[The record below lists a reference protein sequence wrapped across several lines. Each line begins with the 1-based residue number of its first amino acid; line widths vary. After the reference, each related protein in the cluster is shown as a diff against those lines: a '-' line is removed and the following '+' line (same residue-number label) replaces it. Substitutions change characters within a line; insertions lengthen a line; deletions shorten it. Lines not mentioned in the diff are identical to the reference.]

1 MLQTTPPQHASVLHH
16 RLPDDVRRP
25 LLEVWLWIATVF
37 GTALIV
43 ANVARDPDFR
53 WSEPKVLAYATLPL
67 LVLIATLWRNGPPA
81 WRSGAL
87 GVFFNTLAIA
97 SLFLRG
103 GTTHADLYLT
113 MAVVLAGALSG
124 LRLLLVSFGLGLL
137 WYGLAAYCWMSGLLP
152 LPGES
157 APANVASF
165 GYWADKALG
174 YVLTCGAIVGI
185 VGFLVARLI
194 RHTDQADESAA
205 ALAREQQLR
214 AQGELARL
222 HAEHEAQESLRRSE
236 QEMRSLFLAAPV
248 GIAVLHERTVRR
260 VNDRIV
266 ELFGYTAEEL
276 IGNSPRLLY
285 EDDDS
290 FERAGRVLYNT
301 DTSNG
306 PTSFETTHRRKDG
319 TIVNVLIKSTLID
332 PTAPLSD
339 RIVMVLDITERK
351 QAEAA
356 LRKSENRLQR
366 LLLNSSDLTFVID
379 TVGTILSANGPVET
393 ILGFAPSELVG
404 VHGPDL
410 VHPDDR
416 AAAEAVLHQTIASRP
431 GLSYRLEYRHRHKDG
446 HWVPIETVGM
456 CWLHDPSI
464 GGIVLNSR
472 DISERRQ
479 AEAALL
485 ESQQRFARIFLLV
498 PDAISLTARAGGV
511 FIEINE
517 EFERLFGYT
526 RAEVIGRTAEEL
538 DLWCDPAAAAV
549 LHAFRE
555 EGRPYDHFETRLRR
569 KDGTVLVGSFSG
581 RNITI
586 GKKPMR
592 LTIVADVTAQRT
604 AADAV
609 RQSEARLREIVDHT
623 SDTIFTTRVEPDG
636 RFVYESINDIALKH
650 DMPVALFRAGIHTP
664 HDIFPPEI
672 ADLLVSQY
680 RQCVQARQAI
690 VIEQHLRTPV
700 GLRIFST
707 SIVPV
712 FDKDDGP
719 VVRLIGFAQDITER
733 KQSEA
738 ALKEKERRWSTLV
751 SNLPGVT
758 YRCANDKNWTVE
770 FISDGCHALF
780 GVPSGEF
787 LAGRV
792 RFSDILPPSQREEVW
807 SEVQRC
813 LAAHTPYRLVYRVH
827 TRTDKEVWIAEHGQ
841 GIFDDDGRLE
851 ALEGVMID
859 ITGLKR
865 AEHALRD
872 SEAKYR
878 SIFEG
883 AIDGIYQTTTDG
895 RFSSVNPALARMH
908 GYASPAEMI
917 AAVSDI
923 ATQVYADTED
933 RNRLLQLLAQHNRV
947 DNFETRLRHKDGHT
961 FWVLLNSFVLRDKA
975 GHIHGYEGACV
986 DITERKLAEQA
997 LQQSEANYRGIFENA
1012 LEGVFRSI
1020 PEGCY
1025 LAVNP
1030 AMARMHGYVDP
1041 AEMVAAV
1048 TDMASQV
1055 YVDPQDRR
1063 NILKSLAE
1071 TGRVETYEYQA
1082 RHKDG
1087 HAFWVLLNGRTV
1099 KDSDGRLLY
1108 FEGSCLDITE
1118 HRRLAELQAAKQQA
1132 EVANRAKSVFL
1143 ANMSHEIRT
1152 PMNAILGF
1160 TQLLLRDTAITPAQ
1174 RERLQT
1180 VDRNGEYLLALL
1192 NDILEISKI
1201 EAQRATLRLGPCDLR
1216 VMARD
1221 LYALFS
1227 PRTAARGVVLAFDGI
1242 SNLPAQVVGDEGK
1255 IRQILVNLLGNAVK
1269 FTEHGRIVLRLRA
1282 LRDDDAHWLLHAEV
1296 EDTGPGI
1303 APDELHRLFQQF
1315 EQASAGRR
1323 AGTGTGLG
1331 LVISRSYARMMD
1343 GDIAVRSV
1351 EGHGSVFTVTLRL
1364 GVAAG
1369 PDTATPPPSTGRPL
1383 RLAAGQPPCPILVVD
1398 DQDDSRNMLRELLAG
1413 LGFEVS
1419 AVANGAEAV
1428 SAVRNSTPRAI
1439 VMDLRMPVMDG
1450 IEATRRIREIDR
1462 TGQVRIL
1469 GLSASVLREGG
1480 EPMPGVDDFL
1490 GKPFRDDELLERLR
1504 RLLGVRYDYE
1514 PKPAAPMQSPLT
1526 RQTLSIPPAL
1536 VHPLRNALAAADL
1549 DTVLALLGTLDQQA
1563 PRTAAELRLLADRFD
1578 WEAIAALLPPERS
1591 VSNP

>member
-1 MLQTTPPQHASVLHH
+1 
-16 RLPDDVRRP
+16 
-25 LLEVWLWIATVF
+25 LEVWLWIATVF

-43 ANVARDPDFR
+43 ANAAKDPTFR
-53 WSEPKVLAYATLPL
+53 WGEPRVFVYAALPL
-67 LVLIATLWRNGPPA
+67 LVLVATLWRSGPPA

-124 LRLLLVSFGLGLL
+124 LRLLLISFGLGLL
-137 WYGLAAYCWMSGLLP
+137 WYGLAAYCWLSGLLP
-152 LPGES
+152 LPGQS
-157 APANVASF
+157 APAGVASF
-165 GYWADKALG
+165 GYWTEKTLG

-185 VGFLVARLI
+185 VGFLVTRLI
-194 RHTDQADESAA
+194 RHSEQADESAA

-222 HAEHEAQESLRRSE
+222 QAEREAQESLRRSE

-248 GIAVLHERTVRR
+248 GIAVLHERTIRR

-276 IGNSPRLLY
+276 IGNSPRILY
-285 EDDDS
+285 EDDDA
-290 FERAGRVLYNT
+290 FALAGRTLYGT
-301 DTSNG
+301 TAVNG
-306 PTSFETTHRRKDG
+306 PTSVETTHRRKDG
-319 TIVNVLIKSTLID
+319 IIVNVLIQSTPID
-332 PTAPLSD
+332 PASPLSD

-351 QAEAA
+351 RAEAA

-379 TVGTILSANGPVET
+379 AAGTILSANGPVEA
-393 ILGFAPSELVG
+393 ILGFTPSELVG
-404 VHGPDL
+404 VHGPSL

-416 AAAEAVLHQTIASRP
+416 AAADAVRNQTIAGRP
-431 GLSYRLEYRHRHKDG
+431 GVSFRLEYRHRHKDG

-472 DISERRQ
+472 DISERKQ
-479 AEAALL
+479 AETALL

-498 PDAISLTARAGGV
+498 PNAISLTSRAGGV
-511 FIEINE
+511 FLEINE

-538 DLWCDPAAAAV
+538 GLWCDPANAV
-549 LHAFRE
+549 SIRDIGQGGGDLDRIDA
-555 EGRPYDHFETRLRR
+555 RLRR
-569 KDGTVLVGSFSG
+569 KDGTALIGSFSG

-586 GKKPMR
+586 GKEPMR

-623 SDTIFTTRVEPDG
+623 SDTIFTARVEPDG

-650 DMPVALFRAGIHTP
+650 DMPVALFRAGTHTP

-672 ADLLVSQY
+672 AEQLVSQY
-680 RQCVQARQAI
+680 RQCVQARRAI
-690 VIEQHLRTPV
+690 VIEQHLRPPV

-712 FDKDDGP
+712 FDKEDGP
-719 VVRLIGFAQDITER
+719 IVRLIGFAQDITQR
-733 KQSEA
+733 KQAEES
-738 ALKEKERRWSTLV
+738 LKEKERRWSTLV

-758 YRCANDKNWTVE
+758 YRCANDRSWTVE
-770 FISDGCHALF
+770 FISDGCHALL
-780 GVPSGEF
+780 GVPSEEF

-792 RFSDILPPSQREEVW
+792 SFSDILPPSQRDEVW
-807 SEVQRC
+807 NEVQRC

-827 TRTDKEVWIAEHGQ
+827 TRTDKEVWIAEQGQ
-841 GIFDDDGRLE
+841 GIFAADGRLE

-859 ITGLKR
+859 ITKLKR

-878 SIFEG
+878 AIFEG

-895 RFSSVNPALARMH
+895 RFRSVNPALARMH

-923 ATQVYADTED
+923 ATQVYAETAD
-933 RNRLLQLLAQHNRV
+933 RNRLLQLLARYNRV

-961 FWVLLNSFVLRDKA
+961 FWVLLNSYVLRDKA
-975 GHIHGYEGACV
+975 GHILGYEGACV

-1020 PEGCY
+1020 PEGRY

-1030 AMARMHGYVDP
+1030 AMARMHGYASP
-1041 AEMVAAV
+1041 SAMVAAV

-1063 NILKSLAE
+1063 NILKSLAD

-1087 HAFWVLLNGRTV
+1087 HPFWVLLNGRTV
-1099 KDSDGRLLY
+1099 NDSAGRLLY

-1132 EVANRAKSVFL
+1132 EVANRAKSVFI

-1160 TQLLLRDTAITPAQ
+1160 TQLLLRDPAITPAQ

-1201 EAQRATLRLGPCDLR
+1201 EAQRATLRLGTCDLR

-1227 PRTAARGVVLAFDGI
+1227 PRTAARGIVLAFEGI

-1269 FTEHGRIVLRLRA
+1269 FTERGRIVLRLRA
-1282 LRDDDAHWLLHAEV
+1282 LRDDDARWLLHAEI

-1315 EQASAGRR
+1315 EQTSAGRK

-1331 LVISRSYARMMD
+1331 LVISRSFARMMD

-1364 GVAAG
+1364 GVVAG
-1369 PDTATPPPSTGRPL
+1369 TGAATPPSSTGRPL
-1383 RLAAGQPPCPILVVD
+1383 RLSGGQPPCPILVVD
-1398 DQDDSRNMLRELLAG
+1398 DQNDSRNMLRELLAG

-1428 SAVRNSTPRAI
+1428 AAVHNSPPRAI

-1450 IEATRRIREIDR
+1450 IEATRHIREIDR
-1462 TGQVRIL
+1462 TGQIRIL

-1514 PKPAAPMQSPLT
+1514 PKPASPMQSPLT
-1526 RQTLSIPPAL
+1526 RQTLAIPPEL
-1536 VHPLRNALAAADL
+1536 VPPLRNALAAADL
-1549 DTVLALLGTLDQQA
+1549 DTVLALLTTLSQQA